1 MEMNSEWS
9 GSLSIGV
16 TALPMDQVIS
26 INKAKKLP
34 GQSFVL
40 TSSDDLTVL
49 YIGGQVC
56 LRVPA
61 CSICVHVC
69 VRDVVAFSA

>member
-26 INKAKKLP
+26 VNKAKKLP

-56 LRVPA
+56 LRVLA